1 MPLPV
6 TIALDS
12 SDLLTLAGVF
22 VAVLAAVY
30 SAKSARA
37 SHRQACAAEVA
48 LKQADDQLQLARDTL
63 SESKRQN
70 RIASHELQLR
80 AFRALL
86 AFASQTSANG
96 IQFKQECVW
105 ELWEHARIAEFYF
118 STPVAKLLESIVDTA
133 LQIQSA
139 RDEWQLDNT
148 FPQSERTAAVERTYA
163 LLKGLRAM
171 LDTAEKLMREEL
183 RLVGDKT

>member
-6 TIALDS
+6 TIALDG

-48 LKQADDQLQLARDTL
+48 LKQAEEQLKLARGTL

-70 RIASHELQLR
+70 RIASHELQLK

-105 ELWEHARIAEFYF
+105 ELWEHARVAEFYF
-118 STPVAKLLESIVDTA
+118 STPVAKQLESIVDTA
-133 LQIQSA
+133 LEIQSA

-148 FPQSERTAAVERTYA
+148 FPQAERSAAVEKTYG
-163 LLKGLRAM
+163 LLKGLRVK

-183 RLVGDKT
+183 RLVGDET